1 MNSIPITS
9 VNTFF
14 FKMFGKNLFDDFL
27 VNDISITTT
36 NTFTID
42 GHLSNTEGLIPFKDV
57 KNICNTIL
65 NGHIPTRLKMVL
77 SLNKEQVAKLVQSG
91 NIDIDIE
98 QIEGLYFNIKYENNI
113 LSCVTGT
120 SLKIFTL
127 DKSLEKYF
135 DNYSEGFIQRICQ

>member
-1 MNSIPITS
+1 
-9 VNTFF
+9 
-14 FKMFGKNLFDDFL
+14 MFGKNLFDDFL

-42 GHLSNTEGLIPFKDV
+42 GHLSNADGLIPFKDV